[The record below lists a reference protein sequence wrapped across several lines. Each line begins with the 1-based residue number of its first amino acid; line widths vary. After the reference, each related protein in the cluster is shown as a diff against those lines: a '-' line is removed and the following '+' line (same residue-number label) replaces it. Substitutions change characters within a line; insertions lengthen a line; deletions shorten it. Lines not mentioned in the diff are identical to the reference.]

1 MPWDDEYARGQA
13 ARAEELLSALE
24 SLPDSAAAARAADTV
39 QTLVGLYGDCLA
51 RIVDRLGR
59 EEGGAD
65 AVRRLAGDELVGHLL
80 LVHGLHPDPVETRV
94 RRALAGLRSQRRL
107 GEDTVEL
114 TGISQETARIRLG
127 GTGHGCS
134 SAPRSLE
141 QAVREAVAAAAPE
154 IERVEVEVE
163 AGTAPNRPPAPLIP
177 VGDLF
182 RRSALTAEQGG

>member
-65 AVRRLAGDELVGHLL
+65 AVR
-80 LVHGLHPDPVETRV
+80 
-94 RRALAGLRSQRRL
+94 LAGLATSW
-107 GEDTVEL
+107 
-114 TGISQETARIRLG
+114 
-127 GTGHGCS
+127 
-134 SAPRSLE
+134 SA
-141 QAVREAVAAAAPE
+141 
-154 IERVEVEVE
+154 I
-163 AGTAPNRPPAPLIP
+163 
-177 VGDLF
+177 
-182 RRSALTAEQGG
+182 